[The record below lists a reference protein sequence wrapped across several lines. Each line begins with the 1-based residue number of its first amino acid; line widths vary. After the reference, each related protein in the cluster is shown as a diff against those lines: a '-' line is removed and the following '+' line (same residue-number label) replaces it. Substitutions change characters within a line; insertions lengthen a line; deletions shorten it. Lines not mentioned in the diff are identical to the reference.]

1 MSLQR
6 IEDCPFCRIQKEAVF
21 GESEHFLAVY
31 NIAPILPGHSLVIPK
46 RHVESLMDLT
56 ESELIEFMIFG
67 RNIAKLLLKAFKTPA
82 FNWTIQEKEE
92 AGQTIAHLHMHIIP
106 RKQGDL
112 PQPGD
117 WYPLLQKSQFEVI
130 DSSSRARLTTEQVQE
145 MVSYIKNFS
154 QI

>member
-1 MSLQR
+1 MSLHR
-6 IEDCPFCRIQKEAVF
+6 IEKCPFCRIQKEAVF
-21 GESEHFLAVY
+21 AESEHFLALY

-46 RHVESLMDLT
+46 RHVESLMDLND
-56 ESELIEFMIFG
+56 SELSEFMIFG
-67 RNIAKLLLKAFKTPA
+67 RNVAKILIKAFKTPS

-117 WYPLLQKSQFEVI
+117 WYPLLQKNQSEVI
-130 DSSSRARLTTEQVQE
+130 DSTSRTRLTVQQIRE
-145 MVSYIKNFS
+145 MVSYIKQF
-154 QI
+154 